1 MIKPK
6 SLNHDDCIGIIS
18 PSYWLSEDDLQR
30 TTSYLKTIGYKLKFG
45 ISNSLRWGP
54 FAGHPQERADDIHRM
69 FSDPDIKAII
79 CARGGYGA
87 NRVLPLIDYELIR
100 ENPKIFIGYSDITA
114 YLTSITQK
122 TG

>member
-45 ISNSLRWGP
+45 ISNSLRWGHSP
-54 FAGHPQERADDIHRM
+54 
-69 FSDPDIKAII
+69 AIPRKELTI
-79 CARGGYGA
+79 YTVCF
-87 NRVLPLIDYELIR
+87 LIR
-100 ENPKIFIGYSDITA
+100 ILKPLFVPAADMAPIGFCP
-114 YLTSITQK
+114 
-122 TG
+122 